1 MLKIDKLK
9 KQYKNFTLNCSME
22 VKEGMITGFV
32 GPNGSGK
39 STTLKAVL
47 GLIYIDGGD
56 IQIFGKNV
64 KDIKPEDKEQIS
76 VVLSDSGFS
85 RYLTVKDIKDILKNT
100 YEAFDEQL
108 FTNYIE
114 KYQLPTDKKLEQF
127 SVGMKAKLKLI
138 TAICHKAK
146 LLILDE
152 PTAGLDVMARNEM
165 LDMLRDYMEEDEER
179 SILVSSHISTDLE
192 TLCDNIYMINEG
204 NIILHEETD
213 RLLSNYAILKVD
225 EEQSK
230 TLDPQYIIKMKKESY
245 GYACL
250 TDQKQFYLEKLSKDR
265 GRKRNDRS
273 DHYINDTGGVEDER
287 IMDKRHQINL
297 ITTKKS
303 GSDLASCSRNLN
315 RYGSNI
321 ICNYLYV
328 CDYNHDSNQYDQLRY
343 I

>member
-64 KDIKPEDKEQIS
+64 KDIKPEDKEQIG

-114 KYQLPTDKKLEQF
+114 TYQLPTDKKLEQF

-250 TDQKQFYLEKLSKDR
+250 TDQKQFYLENYPKIVVEKGTIDQIITLM
-265 GRKRNDRS
+265 
-273 DHYINDTGGVEDER
+273 IQGV
-287 IMDKRHQINL
+287 
-297 ITTKKS
+297 
-303 GSDLASCSRNLN
+303 
-315 RYGSNI
+315 
-321 ICNYLYV
+321 
-328 CDYNHDSNQYDQLRY
+328 
-343 I
+343 

>member
-64 KDIKPEDKEQIS
+64 KDIKPEDKEQIG

-165 LDMLRDYMEEDEER
+165 
-179 SILVSSHISTDLE
+179 
-192 TLCDNIYMINEG
+192 INEG

-250 TDQKQFYLEKLSKDR
+250 TDQKQFYLENYPKIVVEKGTIDQIITLM
-265 GRKRNDRS
+265 
-273 DHYINDTGGVEDER
+273 IQGV
-287 IMDKRHQINL
+287 
-297 ITTKKS
+297 
-303 GSDLASCSRNLN
+303 
-315 RYGSNI
+315 
-321 ICNYLYV
+321 
-328 CDYNHDSNQYDQLRY
+328 
-343 I
+343 

>member
-64 KDIKPEDKEQIS
+64 KDIKPEDKEQMG

-152 PTAGLDVMARNEM
+152 PTNGLDPIGIG
-165 LDMLRDYMEEDEER
+165 DLRELIK
-179 SILVSSHISTDLE
+179 SFPKKGITVIISSHILSEVEQIADY
-192 TLCDNIYMINEG
+192 IG
-204 NIILHEETD
+204 IIANGQLWYQE
-213 RLLSNYAILKVD
+213 KVQED
-225 EEQSK
+225 I
-230 TLDPQYIIKMKKESY
+230 D
-245 GYACL
+245 
-250 TDQKQFYLEKLSKDR
+250 LEKLFLEVVKKA
-265 GRKRNDRS
+265 G
-273 DHYINDTGGVEDER
+273 
-287 IMDKRHQINL
+287 
-297 ITTKKS
+297 TK
-303 GSDLASCSRNLN
+303 
-315 RYGSNI
+315 YE
-321 ICNYLYV
+321 
-328 CDYNHDSNQYDQLRY
+328 
-343 I
+343 